1 MQKTKE
7 RRRFLSLLL
16 VLVMVLSI
24 LPAGALASANSA
36 ASNVLL
42 VIDSG
47 MPMAERLTQ
56 VVNTTI
62 PKETLH
68 AEADVVCPNGPTP
81 LNALVSSY
89 SGEIYA
95 TVSGDSV
102 FIDSIGGYPSASNPG
117 YWMYAVNGE
126 IGQVAINQYVLS
138 DNDYVSLFFISTA
151 KDDPAFGRFQADEN
165 NKIVGAM
172 GSNFEIEAVAGET
185 IYLQGECVYLDFADT
200 RVTVMDTD
208 VYINTSSGV
217 GGYADANGQVS
228 MDIRPDDTNVT
239 SFLPDSAARQLT
251 TAYVPVKVVSAHS
264 VDGNVALNEQIAAY
278 EALNASD
285 YTAESWAAAT
295 TACNLAK
302 AAKDE
307 PLPEDK
313 FSARNLLERELYDLV
328 PVNEAR
334 LDRLALS
341 FGDTKQYLDKA
352 FDPDAL
358 EYSCSADAPA
368 SVTITAEPKN
378 ADATVTYLLNGVV
391 QSGNVISGIP
401 AGQVSIITVRV
412 NAGSVTKDYTIKIK
426 RSQADDPGVYAYLP
440 IGGQYVNEG
449 IYKGGWGDIYDA
461 SGILK
466 NLSGSAPAATGVSLG
481 SFGGYLVYDFGT
493 AGVANAA
500 TNPYGIDFILYGNA
514 AWDSS
519 EPGAVQVSQDG
530 ETWYDLAGSLYYTD
544 LTDPDAAYTYGNPIP
559 ADSALSCP
567 AEGHLASVPWT
578 TDNWATNGLVV
589 KNEYHNHSWFPLY
602 HNYCAEAANPFHR
615 VDMAKMF
622 DLPFVNY
629 STGQTFTYT
638 EEDGQRTV
646 TGAQT
651 IQVTGACLDISA
663 TMGTTSAYLFGY
675 CDVHPIVGENYT
687 TAYNPYA
694 LAENNDATGFKSVA
708 QAAGAAGG
716 DVFDISWAVNSDGE
730 PVYLDSIRYV
740 RIYTGVMQMNGVFGE
755 ISTEVCGV
763 YAAMG
768 TGSGSI
774 VAPTIKVGSSTVE
787 TPNMG
792 TVTKKVYSST
802 TKISVTSDAQYIYV
816 NGTQISSG
824 DEVSISTPTGST
836 NYVQIITQNGTES
849 PYITVLKVTR

>member
-1 MQKTKE
+1 MQETKA
-7 RRRFLSLLL
+7 RKRLISLLL
-16 VLVMVLSI
+16 VLMMVLSI
-24 LPAGALASANSA
+24 LPVGALASANSA
-36 ASNVLL
+36 AGNVLL

-126 IGQVAINQYVLS
+126 IGQVAINQYVIS

-151 KDDPAFGRFQADEN
+151 KNDPAFGRFRADEN

-172 GSNFEIEAVAGET
+172 GSDFEIEAVAGET

-200 RVTVMDTD
+200 RVTAMDTD

-228 MDIRPDDTNVT
+228 MEIRPDDTNVT
-239 SFLPDSAARQLT
+239 SFLPSSAARQLT

-278 EALNASD
+278 EVLNASD

-295 TACNLAK
+295 TAYNLAK
-302 AAKDE
+302 AAKDK

-313 FSARNLLERELYDLV
+313 FSARNRLERELYDLV

-352 FDPDAL
+352 FDPDTY

-368 SVTITAEPKN
+368 SVTITAEPRN
-378 ADATVTYLLNGVV
+378 EGATVTYLLNGVE
-391 QSGNVISGIP
+391 QSSNVITGIP
-401 AGQVSIITVRV
+401 TGQVSIITVRV
-412 NAGSVTKDYTIKIK
+412 TAGSVTKDYTIKIQ
-426 RSQADDPGVYAYLP
+426 RSQTDDPGVYAYLP
-440 IGGQYVNEG
+440 IGGQYVNEKIG
-449 IYKGGWGDIYDA
+449 EGSWGEIYDA
-461 SGILK
+461 SGNLK
-466 NLSGSAPAATGVSLG
+466 NLSGSAPATTGVSLG

-514 AWDSS
+514 AWNSS

-544 LTDPDAAYTYGNPIP
+544 LTDTDAAYTYGNPNP

-567 AEGHLASVPWT
+567 AEGTLASVPWT

-589 KNEYHNHSWFPLY
+589 KNAYHDHSWFPLY

-622 DLPFVNY
+622 DLPFVDY

-638 EEDGQRTV
+638 GEDGQHTV

-651 IQVTGACLDISA
+651 IRVTGACLDISA

-675 CDVHPIVGENYT
+675 CDVHPIAGENYT

-694 LAENNDATGFKSVA
+694 VAEYNDATSFKSLLEES
-708 QAAGAAGG
+708 GAAGG
-716 DVFDISWAVNSDGE
+716 DGFDISWAVDSSGA
-730 PVYLDSIRYV
+730 PVALDSIRYV
-740 RIYTGVMQMNGVFGE
+740 RIYTSVMQMNGVFGE
-755 ISTEVCGV
+755 FSTEVCGV
-763 YAAMG
+763 YAATGNTTETPDTPTVKVKGIERMTTNGGMTTLNRLGTSACTVDVCG
-768 TGSGSI
+768 TG
-774 VAPTIKVGSSTVE
+774 
-787 TPNMG
+787 
-792 TVTKKVYSST
+792 
-802 TKISVTSDAQYIYV
+802 YIYI
-816 NGTQISSG
+816 NGVATTSASFVPSSEG
-824 DEVSISTPTGST
+824 TK
-836 NYVQIITQNGTES
+836 VQIIVQNGEAA
-849 PYITVLKVTR
+849 PYITWLNLKP